1 MVNPMII
8 ILIIGIISAVFGALL
23 IFVPEAILKAERQ
36 ANRLFMTD
44 AVFLKNR
51 IPIGIGLLG
60 VSAFLG
66 YTYAGEPLNEIIFLV
81 TAILS
86 GVFGLL
92 LLVSPN
98 TILQAERHANK
109 LYMTDAFFLKNRIP
123 IGIGLLGVS
132 AFLGYTYAGEPLNK
146 IIFLVT
152 ALLSGIFGML
162 LLVSPNT
169 ILQAERHAN
178 KLYMTDAFFLKNRI
192 PIGIGL
198 IAASAFMVYTYIS
211 FS

>member
-1 MVNPMII
+1 MVDPMII
-8 ILIIGIISAVFGALL
+8 ILIIGMISAVFGALL
-23 IFVPEAILKAERQ
+23 IFVPEAIIKAERQ

-51 IPIGIGLLG
+51 IPIGIVLLG

-66 YTYAGEPLNEIIFLV
+66 YTYASEPLNKIIFLV

-109 LYMTDAFFLKNRIP
+109 LYMTDAFFLKNRIL
-123 IGIGLLGVS
+123 IGI
-132 AFLGYTYAGEPLNK
+132 A
-146 IIFLVT
+146 
-152 ALLSGIFGML
+152 
-162 LLVSPNT
+162 
-169 ILQAERHAN
+169 
-178 KLYMTDAFFLKNRI
+178 
-192 PIGIGL
+192 L
-198 IAASAFMVYTYIS
+198 IAASVFMVYTYIS

>member
-1 MVNPMII
+1 MII

-66 YTYAGEPLNEIIFLV
+66 YTYAGEPFNKIIFLV

-109 LYMTDAFFLKNRIP
+109 LYMTD
-123 IGIGLLGVS
+123 
-132 AFLGYTYAGEPLNK
+132 T
-146 IIFLVT
+146 
-152 ALLSGIFGML
+152 
-162 LLVSPNT
+162 
-169 ILQAERHAN
+169 
-178 KLYMTDAFFLKNRI
+178 FFLKNRI